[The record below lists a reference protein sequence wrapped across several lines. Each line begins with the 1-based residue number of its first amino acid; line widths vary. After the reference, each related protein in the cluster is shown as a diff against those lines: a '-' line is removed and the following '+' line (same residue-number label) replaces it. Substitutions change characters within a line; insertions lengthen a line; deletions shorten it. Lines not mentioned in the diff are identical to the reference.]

1 MVPRTRCINIK
12 GLELELETTQTTAA
26 SELQKRKGA
35 NDRAD
40 DLDQTLFKKHLELK
54 DAGIAIKQLE
64 DHTQELGEQHVQSNE
79 AMDAEVGQT
88 EVELAHA
95 KLETKRLNRE
105 NSELEETLSDVQ
117 RMCKMVQRKMKT

>member
-1 MVPRTRCINIK
+1 M
-12 GLELELETTQTTAA
+12 
-26 SELQKRKGA
+26 QKRKEA

-64 DHTQELGEQHVQSNE
+64 DHIQELGEQHVQSNE
-79 AMDAEVGQT
+79 AMDAEVGKT